1 MRATIERGGGV
12 HEDFRALF
20 DGHATR
26 VVRLAV
32 LLGAEDPEDVAQEAF
47 CRLFEK
53 RDLLRGSIAEAGA
66 YLNRTVVNLVRDRHR
81 RSMTHRRLGLL
92 SRRDDERLAP
102 SAEELGVRA
111 DDRRRV
117 TVALNPSRHVAVKPW
132 SCGTGSTCRT
142 QTSPS
147 SWARASA
154 RPSPRSPGDSTTCTP
169 TWRSHEQQGTS
180 GARAARRRGT

>member
-53 RDLLRGSIAEAGA
+53 RDVLRGGITEAGA

-117 TVALNPSRHVAVKPW
+117 TVALNAIAP
-132 SCGTGSTCRT
+132 
-142 QTSPS
+142 
-147 SWARASA
+147 
-154 RPSPRSPGDSTTCTP
+154 
-169 TWRSHEQQGTS
+169 
-180 GARAARRRGT
+180 RRREAVVLRYWLDLPYADIAVVMGTRLGSAKSAVSRGLDDLYAHLEES